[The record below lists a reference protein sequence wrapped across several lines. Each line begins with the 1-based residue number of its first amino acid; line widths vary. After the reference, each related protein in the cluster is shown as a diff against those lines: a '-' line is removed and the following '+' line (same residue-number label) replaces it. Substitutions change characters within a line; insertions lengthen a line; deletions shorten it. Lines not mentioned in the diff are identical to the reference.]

1 MWERLF
7 GVQRGGLWAS
17 VQALEIAVA
26 IVVIGLIV
34 AKITDRGDTPTQGK
48 GKRK

>member
-1 MWERLF
+1 MNIFDARPEWWYGF
-7 GVQRGGLWAS
+7 AQCVVYA
-17 VQALEIAVA
+17 VVIVAVA
-26 IVVIGLIV
+26 LVV

>member
-7 GVQRGGLWAS
+7 GVQIGGLWAS

-26 IVVIGLIV
+26 IVVIGLLI
-34 AKITDRGDTPTQGK
+34 AKITDRGDSHNKGK
-48 GKRK
+48 GK